1 LDKKGNIWLSLGL
14 FEVVKK
20 ELSFL
25 PYIQNTVT
33 GEKTEL
39 SEIALSK
46 KMFTSPKLSE
56 RENELL
62 QLIAKN
68 YSQTEIAVSMH
79 ISLET
84 LRSHRKN
91 LYRKLQ
97 ASDKNEALKNA
108 FYLGVISSSFNQNGD

>member
-68 YSQTEIAVSMH
+68 YSQTEIAGSMH